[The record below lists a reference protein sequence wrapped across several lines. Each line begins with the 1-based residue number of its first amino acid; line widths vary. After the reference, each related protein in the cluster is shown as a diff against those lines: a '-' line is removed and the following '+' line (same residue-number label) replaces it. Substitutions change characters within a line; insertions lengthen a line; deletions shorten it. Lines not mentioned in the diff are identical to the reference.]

1 MRIQMPVVKI
11 VGDRN
16 DRIMARSGNV
26 VGITK
31 SRVVWRFGFLS
42 DSDSA
47 KAFGVNVN
55 EFFWILADKDGKALA
70 SHTGFGRE
78 LPKRFHE
85 VIEGKL

>member
-1 MRIQMPVVKI
+1 MRFTIPSVEI
-11 VGDRN
+11 GEDRE
-16 DRIMARSGNV
+16 DRIMARSGNL
-26 VGITK
+26 VGVTK
-31 SRVVWRFGFLS
+31 SRAVWRFGFLP

-47 KAFGVNVN
+47 QAFGVSVD

-85 VIEGKL
+85 VIEGKI

>member
-1 MRIQMPVVKI
+1 MRISMPSIRIKE
-11 VGDRN
+11 DRG
-16 DRIMARSGNV
+16 DRIMARSGYIIGV
-26 VGITK
+26 TK
-31 SRVVWRFGFLS
+31 SRAVWRFGFLP

-47 KAFGVNVN
+47 KAFGVHVN

>member
-1 MRIQMPVVKI
+1 MRFIRPDIRIKE
-11 VGDRN
+11 DRE
-16 DRIMARSGNV
+16 DRIMARSGNI
-26 VGITK
+26 VGVTK
-31 SRVVWRFGFLS
+31 SRAVWRFGFLP

-47 KAFGVNVN
+47 QAFGVSVD

-85 VIEGKL
+85 VIEGKI